1 MKTGATSTRET
12 WPAFPPLRIGRA
24 KCRAGASAPFHA
36 LHLTDS
42 HLARTDDRD
51 NDPRKAALASR
62 RARLFALAEHYCC
75 EAVAYARG
83 HGCRLIHT
91 GDAYDFV
98 SEANLEITGRMFASD
113 EWIAC
118 VGNHE
123 FSKYIGEAK
132 EDEAYKADSSQRVAK
147 AFPSDIAFS
156 SRIVNGVNFVSAD
169 NAYYYFADGFVEK
182 MEAEAKKNLPIVL
195 LCHVPPFVPGL
206 FESILAEHSGH
217 CAYLCGVPEKLVAQY
232 SQSDRIEQQSAN
244 AATIE
249 AYEYLK
255 ALPLL
260 KAILSGHV
268 HRRWQEPFSETA
280 VLYVGP
286 AAYKG
291 EVQEIEFS

>member
-1 MKTGATSTRET
+1 MKTGEALDH
-12 WPAFPPLRIGRA
+12 WPAFPPLHVRKVRCGV
-24 KCRAGASAPFHA
+24 GARVPFRV
-36 LHLTDS
+36 LHVTDS
-42 HLARTDDRD
+42 HLARIDARD
-51 NDPRKAALASR
+51 NDLRKAELASR
-62 RARLFALAEHYCC
+62 RAGSFPFAEHYGC

-113 EWIAC
+113 DWIAC

-123 FSKYIGEAK
+123 FSKYVGEAK
-132 EDEAYKADSSQRVAK
+132 EDEAYKADSADRVAR
-147 AFPSDIAFS
+147 AWPNDIAFS
-156 SRIVNGVNFVSAD
+156 SNVICGVNFVSAD
-169 NAYYYFADGFVEK
+169 NVYYNFADDFVDR
-182 MEAEAKKNLPIVL
+182 MEAEAGKNLPIVL
-195 LCHVPPFVPGL
+195 LCHVPPFAPGL
-206 FESILAEHSGH
+206 FESVLAEHSGR

-260 KAILSGHV
+260 KAILSGHI
-268 HRRWQEPFSETA
+268 HRHWHERFSETA
-280 VLYVGP
+280 ILYVGA